1 MYCSLN
7 KKKIFSEI
15 IYFLNKNKNTKKKI
29 NRDIILINLKY

>member
-7 KKKIFSEI
+7 KKKIFNEI
-15 IYFLNKNKNTKKKI
+15 IYFINKNKNTKKI

>member
-7 KKKIFSEI
+7 KKKIFNEI
-15 IYFLNKNKNTKKKI
+15 IHFINKNKNTKK